1 MSNERITTKSTKNRT
16 GDAIITVYVDDV
28 EHFRWCDDANFDI
41 PEDLTWP
48 NLIKDVFNSGVEAG
62 KLVSTSSAQSSAQE
76 VVDETNKLAR
86 EFYQLQ
92 ACEVPEG
99 HRFDKS
105 DHPLEET
112 LWEMAV
118 TAQETLKKI
127 DVYDAL
133 SELEE

>member
-1 MSNERITTKSTKNRT
+1 MEDKRITTETTEDKY
-16 GDAIITVYVDDV
+16 GDAVIAVYVDGN
-28 EHFRWCDDANFDI
+28 EHFQWNDCAHTDY
-41 PEDLTWP
+41 PEDLSWGR
-48 NLIKDVFNSGVEAG
+48 LISEVFNAGVEAG